1 MQWSPPNAVVAAN
14 TCGSAGPLARTV
26 PSPLCISRAK
36 GAAARTVPRVECN
49 IRANPSVQEP
59 CQYSTTCLIPQSVT
73 SPYAAFVRGIPR
85 PKRRPREGAARPP
98 ASSVPA
104 SHPRFFS
111 FFLFTGVTDST
122 RHQFLLFS
130 DMSTHVY
137 SCLRPLLQAS
147 VDTIIQLVP
156 FVWFIFY
163 VCLRCLHYLLH
174 LDIPHHLIRWHFK
187 TYVRLTIRA
196 KA

>member
-1 MQWSPPNAVVAAN
+1 MHIPCQ
-14 TCGSAGPLARTV
+14 
-26 PSPLCISRAK
+26 

-49 IRANPSVQEP
+49 IRANPPVQEP
-59 CQYSTTCLIPQSVT
+59 CQHDTTYLMDEGAPPRYS
-73 SPYAAFVRGIPR
+73 AFVRRIRCPR
-85 PKRRPREGAARPP
+85 SCRGRGLTRHT

-104 SHPRFFS
+104 LHPRFLQD
-111 FFLFTGVTDST
+111 FFITGVTDST

-187 TYVRLTIRA
+187 TCVRLTIRA